1 MTTTHSLPHAGM
13 PLLLKTA
20 AVATWHELPH
30 VAALGLL
37 SLAAAV
43 PLVVSLLS
51 AAPPWIS
58 GVASV
63 PLALLATGL
72 SAYAAAIARGEK
84 PTLREGLRLDPVLGL
99 SLSAA
104 ATLLGEGIA
113 LGGAVA
119 ITATVLA
126 AVALVLAPYAL
137 AYAAVRGR
145 RGLSAWRGAAIL
157 VGFRPGA
164 ALTVLALCCIG
175 GFAVVAS
182 AGTLAVVVPC
192 ILAVFSCSVVGD
204 LLETIDGM
212 SR

>member
-1 MTTTHSLPHAGM
+1 MTTTHSLPTAGM

-20 AVATWHELPH
+20 AVATWHELPR
-30 VAALGLL
+30 VVALGLL
-37 SLAAAV
+37 SLVAAV
-43 PLVVSLLS
+43 PLVLSLLF

-58 GVASV
+58 GAASA

-84 PTLREGLRLDPVLGL
+84 PTLRDGLRLDPVLGL
-99 SLSAA
+99 SLGVA
-104 ATLLGEGIA
+104 ATLLAEGIA
-113 LGGAVA
+113 LGGGVA

-126 AVALVLAPYAL
+126 AAVLVLAPYAL

-145 RGLSAWRGAAIL
+145 RGLTAWRGAAIL
-157 VGFRPGA
+157 VAFRPGA

-182 AGTLAVVVPC
+182 AGTLAVVLPC
-192 ILAVFSCSVVGD
+192 ILSVFTCSVVGD
-204 LLETIDGM
+204 ELETIDGM